1 MILIVGATG
10 RVGGLITRSLLA
22 RGESVRAL
30 VRNPSECGWLT
41 AAGATLAVGDLR
53 SPESLADACVGV
65 SAVISTATS
74 MSRGGED
81 TLEAVDRAGNLNLI
95 DAAAEHGIERF
106 IFVSALGAAAESPM
120 PLLSAKGEAEAHLRE
135 SGIAATI
142 LQPDFYMEM
151 LPVAVIGAPALA
163 GEPVTLV
170 GEGRRRHSLVSMTDV
185 AAYAVAALD
194 HDEAAGQTLAIGGP
208 EPASWHDVV
217 AAFEHELGREIP
229 VNYVPLG
236 AEVPG
241 MDPLLVGLL
250 SALEMYDSPLEMGAL
265 TDRFGVQPTSLEDFV
280 HSFVV
285 GASAERQP
293 QAG

>member
-10 RVGGLITRSLLA
+10 RVGGLITRTLLA

-53 SPESLADACVGV
+53 DPASLADACAGA
-65 SAVISTATS
+65 STVISTATS

-81 TLEAVDRAGNLNLI
+81 NVESVDRAGNLNLI
-95 DAAAEHGIERF
+95 DAAKQHGVERF
-106 IFVSALGAAAESPM
+106 IFVSVLNASAESPM
-120 PLLSAKGEAEAHLRE
+120 PLMSAKGEAEGHLRE
-135 SGIAATI
+135 SGIPATI

-163 GEPVTLV
+163 DQPVTLV
-170 GEGRRRHSLVSMTDV
+170 GEGRRLHSLVSMTDV

-194 HDEAAGQTLAIGGP
+194 HDSAGETLAIGGP
-208 EPASWHDVV
+208 APATWHDVV
-217 AAFEHELGREIP
+217 EAFEHQLGREIA
-229 VNYVPLG
+229 VNHVPFG

-241 MDPLLVGLL
+241 MEPLLVELL
-250 SALEMYDSPLEMGAL
+250 TALEMYDSPLDMSGLSE
-265 TDRFGVQPTSLEDFV
+265 RFGIHPTSLDDFV
-280 HSFVV
+280 HTFVV
-285 GASAERQP
+285 GTRRVSA
-293 QAG
+293 